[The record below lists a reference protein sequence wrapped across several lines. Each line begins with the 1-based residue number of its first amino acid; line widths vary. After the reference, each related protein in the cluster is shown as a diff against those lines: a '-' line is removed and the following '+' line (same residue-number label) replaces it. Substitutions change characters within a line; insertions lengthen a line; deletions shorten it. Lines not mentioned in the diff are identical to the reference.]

1 MNFEIHEFVQNGV
14 INYLYFSSPTKTRKN
29 NNNNNSNSNSN
40 SNNNNNNTQA
50 ANKPRSLTKENHPL
64 SAGPSV
70 NFSSGTS
77 RGGE

>member
-14 INYLYFSSPTKTRKN
+14 INYLYFSSPTKTRN
-29 NNNNNSNSNSN
+29 N
-40 SNNNNNNTQA
+40 NNNNNNTQA